1 MALSR
6 IVEGYEEAQV
16 AFAEAGAITTL
27 IQARTTNHSRHLKA
41 LFKLPLTGFLGELL
55 VHIGSL
61 LQSSVLQTA
70 HFSLDSI
77 LGFWVCP
84 QALPC
89 DAALR
94 RPAIIAL
101 GSLATLNA
109 QNQQARAIWSP

>member
-1 MALSR
+1 MAISR

-27 IQARTTNHSRHLKA
+27 IQARTTNHLRFFHPSHR
-41 LFKLPLTGFLGELL
+41 FFFEN
-55 VHIGSL
+55 IGSL
-61 LQSSVLQTA
+61 LQSCKQP
-70 HFSLDSI
+70 SLLWIPS
-77 LGFWVCP
+77 LGFSVCP
-84 QALPC
+84 QALPR

-109 QNQQARAIWSP
+109 QNQQARTMNDPIRFKVQD